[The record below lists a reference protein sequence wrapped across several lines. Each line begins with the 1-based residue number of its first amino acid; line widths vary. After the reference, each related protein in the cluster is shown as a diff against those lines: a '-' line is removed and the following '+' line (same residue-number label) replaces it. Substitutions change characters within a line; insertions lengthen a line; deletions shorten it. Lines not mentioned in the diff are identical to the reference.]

1 MSLCSERSKSLN
13 TTFAESVP
21 QARLANTIFSPSSL
35 MSCTTVKTS
44 ATVDEESAR
53 DLKQGSNV
61 RVKPQASI
69 IPNRE
74 RDAIEHRRLAAQ
86 DLAEEGN
93 PLVLAILTLN
103 DDSALAAALHLED
116 DVEDFLESCNVMLY
130 SIDNPTLLAPLK
142 SMLAPV
148 L

>member
-53 DLKQGSNV
+53 DLEKGSDV
-61 RVKPQASI
+61 EQKPKPQMF
-69 IPNRE
+69 
-74 RDAIEHRRLAAQ
+74 
-86 DLAEEGN
+86 
-93 PLVLAILTLN
+93 LT
-103 DDSALAAALHLED
+103 EK
-116 DVEDFLESCNVMLY
+116 EML
-130 SIDNPTLLAPLK
+130 
-142 SMLAPV
+142 
-148 L
+148 